1 MFEIIGMIVSA
12 ICFLV
17 GFVMIAL
24 FIATK
29 SEYFSVMILNRASKK
44 FITQASER
52 TFNSFINRV
61 KLQRKKYF
69 EKEEL
74 NK

>member
-29 SEYFSVMILNRASKK
+29 SEYFSAMIVRSAYYYSTVMASDDK
-44 FITQASER
+44 FEL
-52 TFNSFINRV
+52 FIQ
-61 KLQRKKYF
+61 KLRDYRNK
-69 EKEEL
+69 EKL